1 MERVSK
7 PRARH
12 YFWTTRNFSETKSLI
27 WTELVKKQI
36 AKPFLHTHNST
47 SAPPESHNFSN
58 RKQNVATLSIY
69 GSTSTRER
77 QRERERE
84 REACFWKAAFIH
96 SHNLKCPLAMITIIF
111 DVASAYC
118 LRITVP
124 SKRIGMPKWK
134 QYGTAWKKCLTIEH
148 SVLKQK
154 LCGFPP
160 VDTKW

>member
-36 AKPFLHTHNST
+36 AKPFLQTHNST
-47 SAPPESHNFSN
+47 SSAPPQSHNFSN
-58 RKQNVATLSIY
+58 RKQNVATLYLWQNIN
-69 GSTSTRER
+69 G
-77 QRERERE
+77 
-84 REACFWKAAFIH
+84 CFWKAPFIH

-111 DVASAYC
+111 DVASTYC
-118 LRITVP
+118 LSITMP

-134 QYGTAWKKCLTIEH
+134 QYGKAWKKCLTTKH
-148 SVLKQK
+148 NVLKQK

>member
-36 AKPFLHTHNST
+36 AKPFLHPHNST
-47 SAPPESHNFSN
+47 SSAPPEFHNFSN

-69 GSTSTRER
+69 GSTSTGE
-77 QRERERE
+77 EK
-84 REACFWKAAFIH
+84 ACFWKAAFIH

-134 QYGTAWKKCLTIEH
+134 QYGKAWKKRLTIEH
-148 SVLKQK
+148 NVLKQK

-160 VDTKW
+160 VDTKR

>member
-7 PRARH
+7 PRVKH

-27 WTELVKKQI
+27 WKELVKKQI
-36 AKPFLHTHNST
+36 VKPFLHTHNST
-47 SAPPESHNFSN
+47 SAPLESHNFSN
-58 RKQNVATLSIY
+58 RKQSVATLSIY
-69 GSTSTRER
+69 GSTSTGE
-77 QRERERE
+77 EK
-84 REACFWKAAFIH
+84 ACFWKAAFIH

-118 LRITVP
+118 LRIPVP
-124 SKRIGMPKWK
+124 SKRIGVPKWK
-134 QYGTAWKKCLTIEH
+134 QYGEAWKKCLTIEH
-148 SVLKQK
+148 NVLKQK